1 MVHTM
6 RLQDSGLKDSP
17 LRAECASVGHLC
29 SLSLSTVPALDSRK
43 VKCMNLDTGED
54 IDKLKEVMAI
64 MSSEIPKLLES
75 ISKTMYSADNAA
87 KLGEQTAEFYKKL
100 REAGMTDEQAFKLTE
115 EFMANFSVGSMI
127 GKIIG
132 GARSDEGSDIDREV
146 NERIKKKIKKAMGD
160 EDED

>member
-1 MVHTM
+1 M
-6 RLQDSGLKDSP
+6 D
-17 LRAECASVGHLC
+17 
-29 SLSLSTVPALDSRK
+29 LSDEGD
-43 VKCMNLDTGED
+43 VKE
-54 IDKLKEVMAI
+54 LKEVMSI
-64 MSSEIPKLLES
+64 MATEIPKLLEA

-100 REAGMTDEQAFKLTE
+100 KDAGMTEEQAFKLTE

-132 GARSDEGSDIDREV
+132 GARRGDSTDDIEKEV
-146 NERIKKKIKKAMGD
+146 NDRIKKKIKKAMGD

>member
-1 MVHTM
+1 M
-6 RLQDSGLKDSP
+6 
-17 LRAECASVGHLC
+17 
-29 SLSLSTVPALDSRK
+29 ALDDEK
-43 VKCMNLDTGED
+43 DME
-54 IDKLKEVMAI
+54 KLKEVMTV
-64 MSSEIPKLLES
+64 MSTEIPKLLES

-100 REAGMTDEQAFKLTE
+100 KEAGMTDEQAFKLTE

-132 GARSDEGSDIDREV
+132 GAGGHDHGDEIEREV
-146 NERIKKKIKKAMGD
+146 NERLKKKIKKAMGD